1 MSCLS
6 QPVKF
11 YICSTS
17 LHPWHTATN
26 GEMLEETYH
35 KEEKNI
41 ENEFKRIFKTG
52 EMEGKKSR
60 WLKMTFQMGAN

>member
-1 MSCLS
+1 
-6 QPVKF
+6 
-11 YICSTS
+11 
-17 LHPWHTATN
+17 
-26 GEMLEETYH
+26 MLEETYH